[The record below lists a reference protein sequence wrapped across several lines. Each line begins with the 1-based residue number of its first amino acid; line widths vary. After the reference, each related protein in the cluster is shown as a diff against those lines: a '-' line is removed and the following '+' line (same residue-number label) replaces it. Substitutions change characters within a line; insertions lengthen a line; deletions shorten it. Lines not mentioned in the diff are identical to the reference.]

1 MNDMEN
7 DRKKLLN
14 MTAETVGKDLLAALV
29 QEIKLLPN
37 TWPKMSESRQNDL
50 IDRLRNRVETNVKMA
65 VHIIASNGRTVVA
78 GDLEQ
83 IVIKDGVKA
92 VLKFSESAPSIDEL
106 YRSTGKAVLV
116 TVGSAEE
123 FTGGMDEVR
132 GESDQRAMDLGQEYT
147 DQDGDGMGDDDHGP
161 IDVEGRII
169 PEVLE
174 SDKEKAYQ
182 DGRKAA
188 AEGKSDRD
196 CPIMASELVKAWMRG
211 YREWHEENGGE
222 KAA

>member
-1 MNDMEN
+1 MEN

-123 FTGGMDEVR
+123 FTNGMDEVR

-188 AEGKSDRD
+188 AEGRSDRD

>member
-1 MNDMEN
+1 MEN

-116 TVGSAEE
+116 TVGSTEE

>member
-1 MNDMEN
+1 MEN

>member
-1 MNDMEN
+1 MEN

-50 IDRLRNRVETNVKMA
+50 IDRLRNRVETNVKIA

-116 TVGSAEE
+116 TVGSTEE

-161 IDVEGRII
+161 IV
-169 PEVLE
+169 
-174 SDKEKAYQ
+174 
-182 DGRKAA
+182 
-188 AEGKSDRD
+188 
-196 CPIMASELVKAWMRG
+196 
-211 YREWHEENGGE
+211 
-222 KAA
+222 

>member
-1 MNDMEN
+1 MEN
-7 DRKKLLN
+7 DRKQLLN
-14 MTAETVGKDLLAALV
+14 MTAETIGKDLLGALV
-29 QEIKLLPN
+29 QEIKLLPDI
-37 TWPKMSESRQNDL
+37 WPKMSQSKQNDV
-50 IDRLRNRVETNVKMA
+50 IDRLHNRVENAVRMA
-65 VHIIASNGRTVVA
+65 VHIIASNNQVVVD

-83 IVIKDGVKA
+83 ITIKDGAKA
-92 VLKFSESAPSIDEL
+92 VIKINQNHPNFLGLCGAQ
-106 YRSTGKAVLV
+106 GKSVLV
-116 TVGSAEE
+116 TVASAAE

-174 SDKEKAYQ
+174 SDKEKAYE

>member
-1 MNDMEN
+1 MEN

-116 TVGSAEE
+116 TVASAAE

-161 IDVEGRII
+161 IDVEGRVI

-174 SDKEKAYQ
+174 SDKVKAYE